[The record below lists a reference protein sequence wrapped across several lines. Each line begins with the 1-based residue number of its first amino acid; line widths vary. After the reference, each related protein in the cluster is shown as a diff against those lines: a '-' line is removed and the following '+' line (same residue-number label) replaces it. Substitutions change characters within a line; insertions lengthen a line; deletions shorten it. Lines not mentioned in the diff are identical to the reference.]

1 MLRHQ
6 KADPS
11 NEKDSHR
18 WKWTNRPICT
28 KMLQKTKIRY
38 ATELLYFVSFMLIFR
53 LSSVGPKVRSF
64 VYFFLNTL

>member
-1 MLRHQ
+1 MLGAKMATCNSMLRHQ

-11 NEKDSHR
+11 NENESHR
-18 WKWTNRPICT
+18 WKWTNKPICT

-53 LSSVGPKVRSF
+53 L
-64 VYFFLNTL
+64 